1 MRAYSNEK
9 IVINTSIKNKI
20 ITNSSKCFSGDK
32 QGYTRHNKI
41 WGKEGKEDESSYESY
56 IRPPL
61 GDTWAENWKKKEE
74 PREEL
79 LKYIDQ

>member
-9 IVINTSIKNKI
+9 TVINKSIKNKI

-41 WGKEGKEDESSYESY
+41 WGKEGKEEESSY
-56 IRPPL
+56 
-61 GDTWAENWKKKEE
+61 
-74 PREEL
+74 
-79 LKYIDQ
+79 

>member
-9 IVINTSIKNKI
+9 TVINKSIKNKI

-56 IRPPL
+56 VRPPL
-61 GDTWAENWKKKEE
+61 GDTWAENWKKKE
-74 PREEL
+74 
-79 LKYIDQ
+79 